1 MKHYSRPT
9 TTVKTLDDTTQVTDD
24 QPLSE
29 VSVDRLIDNGLTVLQ
44 REMKNLLSQ
53 SARGKLDAAS
63 ARDLRDTVKLLFE
76 LKDRESEL
84 LKGKTDEELKAM
96 ANGEVDPP

>member
-1 MKHYSRPT
+1 MKHYSKPT
-9 TTVKTLDDTTQVTDD
+9 TTVKTLDDVLPVMDD

-63 ARDLRDTVKLLFE
+63 ACDLRDMVKLLFE
-76 LKDRESEL
+76 LKDRESDL
-84 LKGKTDEELKAM
+84 LKGKTDDELKAM
-96 ANGEVDPP
+96 GVDDAGK

>member
-1 MKHYSRPT
+1 MKHYSKPT
-9 TTVKTLDDTTQVTDD
+9 TIVKTLDDSPLVTDD

-29 VSVDRLIDNGLTVLQ
+29 VSIDRLIDNGLTALQ
-44 REMKNLLSQ
+44 REIKNLLSL

-84 LKGKTDEELKAM
+84 LKGKTDDELKAM
-96 ANGEVDPP
+96 ANKDESK

>member
-1 MKHYSRPT
+1 MKHYSKRT
-9 TTVKTLDDTTQVTDD
+9 TLVKTLDDTPPVTDD

-29 VSVDRLIDNGLTVLQ
+29 VSVDRLIDSGLIVLQ
-44 REMKNLLSQ
+44 REIKNLLSQ

-84 LKGKTDEELKAM
+84 LKGKTDDELKAM
-96 ANGEVDPP
+96 ASDDAQK

>member
-1 MKHYSRPT
+1 MKHYSKPT
-9 TTVKTLDDTTQVTDD
+9 TIVKTLDDTPQVTDD

-29 VSVDRLIDNGLTVLQ
+29 VSVDRLIDNGLTALQ
-44 REMKNLLSQ
+44 REIKNLLAL

-84 LKGKTDEELKAM
+84 LKGKTDDELKAM
-96 ANGEVDPP
+96 VTDNAGE

>member
-1 MKHYSRPT
+1 MKHYSKPT
-9 TTVKTLDDTTQVTDD
+9 TTVKTLDDVPPVMDD

-76 LKDRESEL
+76 LKDRESDL
-84 LKGKTDEELKAM
+84 LKGKTDDELKAM
-96 ANGEVDPP
+96 GVDDAGK